1 MIIEIPMPE
10 NNEDCFFI
18 LCTLTI
24 NWKSGTETE
33 IQSPK
38 LDLLPDSY
46 LKDNAKWA
54 LASFGPLNYP
64 SSTSGKNRNVST
76 G

>member
-10 NNEDCFFI
+10 NNEDWFFI

-24 NWKSGTETE
+24 NWKAGTE

-38 LDLLPDSY
+38 LNLLPDSY

-54 LASFGPLNYP
+54 LVSFEPLNYT
-64 SSTSGKNRNVST
+64 SSTSGKN
-76 G
+76 